1 MNIKQFQIMEE
12 IMNIS
17 RQMVYEQYEEVELDC
32 QYMRNKIT
40 YIRNL
45 IMDFDKEEEKR
56 WGD

>member
-1 MNIKQFQIMEE
+1 
-12 IMNIS
+12 MNIS